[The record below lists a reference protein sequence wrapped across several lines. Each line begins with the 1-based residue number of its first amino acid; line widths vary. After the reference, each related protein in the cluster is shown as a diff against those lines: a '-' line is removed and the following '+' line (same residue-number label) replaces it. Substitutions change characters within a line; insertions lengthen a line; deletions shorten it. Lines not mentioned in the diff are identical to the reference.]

1 MIFGSV
7 LCAMRFLM
15 RDRFAA
21 RDLVFSPPPDLC
33 LISPPLISR
42 SVFLCLVLSFSPVAL
57 RNKGAGAIP
66 DLRSEAQTSLLSCMV
81 IVVFPGALLDGAF
94 SCANILAPGAP
105 AWKKFSKSPIGLFED
120 RRFFPRLRRFVLCSC
135 RRQGRPTIKP
145 GGDER
150 MCDYL
155 PPSAA
160 ELLVS
165 LARES
170 EQLKIKIGQLE
181 KDNAALKAKLSEL
194 EKSLKAQEA

>member
-66 DLRSEAQTSLLSCMV
+66 DLRSEAQTSLFAHGARRSL
-81 IVVFPGALLDGAF
+81 GALLDGVF
-94 SCANILAPGAP
+94 LA
-105 AWKKFSKSPIGLFED
+105 
-120 RRFFPRLRRFVLCSC
+120 RLRGKNF
-135 RRQGRPTIKP
+135 Q
-145 GGDER
+145 
-150 MCDYL
+150 
-155 PPSAA
+155 
-160 ELLVS
+160 
-165 LARES
+165 
-170 EQLKIKIGQLE
+170 
-181 KDNAALKAKLSEL
+181 KAP
-194 EKSLKAQEA
+194 

>member
-42 SVFLCLVLSFSPVAL
+42 SVFLFLALSFSPVAL

-81 IVVFPGALLDGAF
+81 IVVLPGALLDGAF
-94 SCANILAPGAP
+94 SCANI
-105 AWKKFSKSPIGLFED
+105 F
-120 RRFFPRLRRFVLCSC
+120 
-135 RRQGRPTIKP
+135 
-145 GGDER
+145 
-150 MCDYL
+150 
-155 PPSAA
+155 
-160 ELLVS
+160 
-165 LARES
+165 
-170 EQLKIKIGQLE
+170 KIGQLE
-181 KDNAALKAKLSEL
+181 KDNAALKAELSEL
-194 EKSLKAQEA
+194 KKSLDAQEAQ